1 MIGACRTRTAP
12 RRRVTRTLL
21 AVGLL
26 LTLLTA
32 GCGVRPSDVI
42 TGRAAVSGPSAGAGL
57 YLISHGELAL
67 VLRATKP
74 GPGPSSPADALA
86 LLAAGPT
93 PTEREAGLSSEVP
106 SDAAPAKVAPSVDE
120 PGITVTMS
128 GAVLPL
134 STVAA
139 NQIICTVVFSMSGN
153 GATPVT
159 LVGPDG
165 TRPAWPCWLE

>member
-1 MIGACRTRTAP
+1 MIRACRRRTAL
-12 RRRVTRTLL
+12 RRRVARTLL
-21 AVGLL
+21 AGGLL
-26 LTLLTA
+26 LTLFTA

-42 TGRAAVSGPSAGAGL
+42 TGRAAVTGPSAGAGL

-74 GPGPSSPADALA
+74 GPGPSSPTETLA

-93 PTEREAGLSSEVP
+93 PSERSAGLSSEVP
-106 SDAAPAKVAPSVDE
+106 PGVAPAQVTPSVDE

-139 NQIICTVVFSMSGN
+139 NQIICTVVFAVSGQ
-153 GATPVT
+153 GSAPVT
-159 LVGPDG
+159 IVGSDG
-165 TRPAWPCWLE
+165 TRPPWPCPLE

>member
-1 MIGACRTRTAP
+1 MA
-12 RRRVTRTLL
+12 RTLL

-26 LTLLTA
+26 LTVLTA

-42 TGRAAVSGPSAGAGL
+42 TGRSAVSGSSAGAGL

-74 GPGPSSPADALA
+74 SPGPSSAAATLT

-93 PTEREAGLSSEVP
+93 PSERSAGLSSEVP
-106 SDAAPAKVAPSVDE
+106 AATAPATVTPSADE

-139 NQIICTVVFSMSGN
+139 NQIICTVVFAVPGE
-153 GATPVT
+153 GTTPVT

-165 TRPAWPCWLE
+165 TRPPWTCPLE

>member
-1 MIGACRTRTAP
+1 MIRAG
-12 RRRVTRTLL
+12 RRRTVSRRRAARMLL
-21 AVGLL
+21 AGGLL
-26 LTLLTA
+26 LTVLTA
-32 GCGVRPSDVI
+32 GCGVRPSEVI
-42 TGRAAVSGPSAGAGL
+42 TGRSAVTGPSAGPGF
-57 YLISHGELAL
+57 YLISHGELTL

-74 GPGPSSPADALA
+74 SPGPSLPAATLA

-93 PTEREAGLSSEVP
+93 PSERSAGLSSEVP
-106 SDAAPAKVAPSVDE
+106 PDVAPATVTPSVDE

-139 NQIICTVVFSMSGN
+139 NQIICTVVFAVSGQ
-153 GATPVT
+153 GSAPVT

-165 TRPAWPCWLE
+165 TRPPWPCPLG